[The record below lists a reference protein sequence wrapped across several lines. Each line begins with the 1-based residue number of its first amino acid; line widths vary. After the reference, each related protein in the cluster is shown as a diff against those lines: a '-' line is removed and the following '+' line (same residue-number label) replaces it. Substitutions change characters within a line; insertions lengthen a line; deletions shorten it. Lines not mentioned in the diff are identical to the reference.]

1 MKLLH
6 LILLLFTLS
15 FCLPSQAS
23 LSCNDLD
30 VLAESLDE
38 FAEEFKNVRDRDI
51 DRSLDKTLKELVVA
65 LKEVAYVENDK
76 RLSTWIQNLQFAW
89 EDEERDDFEEA
100 IDDIIERLDELYD
113 RDCD

>member
-6 LILLLFTLS
+6 IILLLFTFT
-15 FCLPSQAS
+15 FCLPSHAS

-38 FAEEFKNVRDRDI
+38 FAEEFKNVRDSDI
-51 DRSLDKTLKELVVA
+51 DRSLDITLRELVVV
-65 LKEVAYVENDK
+65 LKEVATIENDK
-76 RLSTWIQNLQFAW
+76 RLSTWIQNLEFAW

-113 RDCD
+113 KDCD

>member
-6 LILLLFTLS
+6 IMLILFTLT
-15 FCLPSQAS
+15 FCLPSHAR

-38 FAEEFKNVRDRDI
+38 FAEEFKDVRDREI
-51 DRSLDKTLKELVVA
+51 DRSLDRSLRELVVA
-65 LKEVAYVENDK
+65 LKQVANVENDK
-76 RLSTWIQNLQFAW
+76 RLSAWIQNLEIAW
-89 EDEERDDFEEA
+89 EDEERDDFDEA